1 MVETDTENVWVFGFG
16 SLIHKAGFDYA
27 ERLEGY
33 IKGYRCKTQEQD
45 IPGLVPRH
53 TGLTHGLATG
63 PSGTRAPQT
72 IEGRQEPRDGLLPSF
87 QLHQMLR

>member
-33 IKGYRCKTQEQD
+33 IKGYRCESQLEHM
-45 IPGLVPRH
+45 PGSVQTRRPDFVF
-53 TGLTHGLATG
+53 ATG
-63 PSGTRAPQT
+63 PSGTRAQQT
-72 IEGRQEPRDGLLPSF
+72 IEGSQGHLGGWSPSF
-87 QLHQMLR
+87 QLHQMSR